1 MGTAQHT
8 RLKWICHFCKT
19 WCQNRS
25 LDDIYRPIIGA
36 NFGLLLDHLTQEKL
50 DGLALQAMLGDD
62 LQLKHVAEELLPS
75 YTIPSQSQAL
85 LLTYVVVG
93 VITPFLFS
101 FYDTVQGYSYQVAP
115 RPGTAT
121 VGKKGRIGSRARNSP
136 RFGRCL
142 VPSCAA
148 QTPTVTDLP
157 SAFTLYP
164 RAIDSGF
171 PNQTC

>member
-1 MGTAQHT
+1 MGV
-8 RLKWICHFCKT
+8 
-19 WCQNRS
+19 
-25 LDDIYRPIIGA
+25 
-36 NFGLLLDHLTQEKL
+36 NFGLFLTEEEL

-75 YTIPSQSQAL
+75 YTIPSQSQTL

-101 FYDTVQGYSYQVAP
+101 FYDTVQGYSYQGGP
-115 RPGTAT
+115 RPGTET
-121 VGKKGRIGSRARNSP
+121 VRKKGARASLSRNWP
-136 RFGRCL
+136 GFGRCL
-142 VPSCAA
+142 AGWCAA
-148 QTPTVTDLP
+148 QPPTVKGLP

-164 RAIDSGF
+164 RTIDSGW